1 LLHRIKQLNG
11 KKDICEWFLSWR
23 ETKILS
29 SLIEQA
35 IWFSPE
41 QQQLWTRCWGEEQ
54 RAWCEVVE

>member
-1 LLHRIKQLNG
+1 LLHRIKTIEW
-11 KKDICEWFLSWR
+11 KKDICEWFLIWR

-54 RAWCEVVE
+54 QA